1 MLWKNIKESRKA
13 GLAKRNKIRSLFVM
27 IGIAVFMMAGCSDV
41 LPEAPESEETAV
53 DHEDYPLKEEDFDNA
68 ESIAAVYHDIYDEAV
83 ETNTLGSMET
93 VRRIV
98 ARLGENGY
106 VAVDSGNQVDMT
118 ETGQVEKFCRAVDG
132 KKSAALTIVVIQAFG
147 FRKFDLETED
157 GNVNVVR
164 GYYQYDQNGCPQ
176 NRSTVSY
183 PADLWQY
190 TEEGYLIFE
199 GEYFSEEN
207 FVLTLSEGSEH
218 TALRVF
224 PLDETCRELNRRYIL
239 PVGYG
244 QNNIF
249 LSDWREEDFGEL
261 DFYDIFDIFYPV
273 LYKQPVPYVADENLG
288 VGAVYQIP
296 EEIFENVI
304 MTYFK
309 IDRESLRRETTYI
322 PEESAYEYRPR
333 GFYEVE
339 YPDIP
344 YPEVVDYTEN
354 QDGTITLIVNAVD
367 PNSNTSMAYSHR
379 VVIRPLNE
387 ELFQFVSNQVIFG
400 ENDHDLWWHSS
411 RLIKEE
417 WIEVYGGT

>member
-164 GYYQYDQNGCPQ
+164 GYYQYDQNG
-176 NRSTVSY
+176 
-183 PADLWQY
+183 A
-190 TEEGYLIFE
+190 
-199 GEYFSEEN
+199 
-207 FVLTLSEGSEH
+207 
-218 TALRVF
+218 
-224 PLDETCRELNRRYIL
+224 
-239 PVGYG
+239 
-244 QNNIF
+244 
-249 LSDWREEDFGEL
+249 
-261 DFYDIFDIFYPV
+261 
-273 LYKQPVPYVADENLG
+273 
-288 VGAVYQIP
+288 
-296 EEIFENVI
+296 
-304 MTYFK
+304 
-309 IDRESLRRETTYI
+309 
-322 PEESAYEYRPR
+322 
-333 GFYEVE
+333 
-339 YPDIP
+339 
-344 YPEVVDYTEN
+344 
-354 QDGTITLIVNAVD
+354 
-367 PNSNTSMAYSHR
+367 HR
-379 VVIRPLNE
+379 
-387 ELFQFVSNQVIFG
+387 
-400 ENDHDLWWHSS
+400 
-411 RLIKEE
+411 
-417 WIEVYGGT
+417 IEVR